1 MRSLGGVG
9 ARGNPSQHPIGLAID
24 WAQNSRD
31 VVAPDVQRW
40 ISQHPEVL
48 NALEQKWGMSG
59 GEHWS
64 HPDTGHFSIDTLYG
78 TEHLAKLG
86 ITSGAVAG
94 TPGSLTAGARGAVDP
109 GALHS
114 RLRELV
120 SQSSLAGFMPA
131 DAAKYGFKTGSAE
144 EWAGLMSG
152 IAGRESGNRAGA
164 TGDSGGS
171 HGLFQLSPQDAITY
185 GLQKTP
191 FTAAQLA
198 DPDFN
203 ARAAV
208 AIAAIRAHAGGVG
221 GAEGMAKYWA
231 GHGKA
236 SSYLAQG
243 QVQAGHDTAEA
254 RKIID
259 EQSKTAERTGTV
271 KAHVDFGEFWKKA
284 KEESTSVFKVLK
296 VPSTRQNA
304 SVREGANVPGDPA
317 YSPWTN

>member
-1 MRSLGGVG
+1 
-9 ARGNPSQHPIGLAID
+9 
-24 WAQNSRD
+24 
-31 VVAPDVQRW
+31 
-40 ISQHPEVL
+40 
-48 NALEQKWGMSG
+48 MSG

-64 HPDTGHFSIDTLYG
+64 HPDTGHFSIDTLFG

-86 ITSGAVAG
+86 ITGAAASA
-94 TPGSLTAGARGAVDP
+94 PGAPGGLSAGARGAVDAA
-109 GALHS
+109 ALHA
-114 RLRELV
+114 RLRDLIG
-120 SQSSLAGFMPA
+120 QSKLKGFLPP

-152 IAGRESGNRAGA
+152 IAVRESSNNARTA
-164 TGDSGGS
+164 GDSGKS
-171 HGLFQLSPQDAITY
+171 IGLFQLSAQDAVTY
-185 GLQKTP
+185 GIQKTP
-191 FTAAQLA
+191 FTREQLA

-203 ARAAV
+203 ARMAV
-208 AIAAIRAHAGGVG
+208 VIAEKRALAGGVG
-221 GAEGMAKYWA
+221 GRGGMADYWA
-231 GHGKA
+231 GHGKS

-243 QVQAGHDTAEA
+243 RVQAGHDTAEA

-259 EQSKTAERTGTV
+259 DQSKTSERTGTV

-284 KEESTSVFKVLK
+284 KEESASVFKVLK